1 MRFLRWG
8 EAHKQ
13 NLICK
18 ITNGACLVDNC
29 ITHNANS
36 NKKNFLNVNQ
46 TFVPFKKKKKEKTT
60 SSYLFFST
68 KLCLVNINTY
78 HFSVLI

>member
-1 MRFLRWG
+1 MG

-46 TFVPFKKKKKEKTT
+46 TFVPLKKKTKKKQPLPT
-60 SSYLFFST
+60 YFS
-68 KLCLVNINTY
+68 LLS
-78 HFSVLI
+78 FA